1 MAFAKVYSAQVNLLS
16 GTIVTIEVD
25 LSRGL
30 HAFSIVGLPDKAVDE
45 SRDRVSSAIK
55 NSGFKS
61 PKAQNQKIV
70 VSLSP
75 ADLKKEGPF
84 FDLAIA
90 LSYMLAAGDL
100 KFNPEK
106 KIFLGELGLDGT
118 LRRIRGALPL
128 VQEAKKHGFEEIYL
142 PKENAKEAALVEG
155 IKIFGAENLN
165 EVVEHVNESKSH
177 SGNGPS
183 FGASSRTVLEESGRK
198 RIPLQPKT
206 EIIYKKER
214 KGSDFRDIRGQEG
227 AKRGLEIAA
236 AGGHNIA
243 MYGPPGTGKTMLA
256 RAFSGLLPDLSLSEV
271 LEITGIHSVA
281 GTTMGELV
289 STPPFRAPHHTSSYV
304 SLIGGG
310 AFPKPGEVTLA
321 HRGVLFLDEFPEFEK
336 RVLESLRQP
345 LEDNIVSISRARG
358 SAIFPSNFILVA
370 AMNPC
375 PCGNT
380 GNKQKACICKP
391 SDLDRY
397 KRKLSG
403 PIMDRIDLWV
413 SVGNVDYKKLGGEGN
428 GEPSEVIRQRVAR
441 AREIQKNRFQK
452 FSRTISTNSEMNV
465 KDLSSIVELDGKTRD
480 ILDDSAER
488 LGLSARAYHRV
499 IKIARTIADLENSPS
514 VTENHIFEALQ
525 YRPKVNS

>member
-1 MAFAKVYSAQVNLLS
+1 MSFAKVYSAQVNLLS
-16 GTIVTIEVD
+16 GVIVTVETD

-30 HAFSIVGLPDKAVDE
+30 HAFSVVGLPDKAVDE
-45 SRDRVSSAIK
+45 SKDRVSGAIK
-55 NSGFKS
+55 NSGYKS
-61 PKAQNQKIV
+61 PKASNQKIT

-90 LSYMLAAGDL
+90 LSYMLAAGDV
-100 KFNPEK
+100 KFNPEG

-128 VQEAKKHGFEEIYL
+128 AEAAKKHGFEEIYL
-142 PKENAKEAALVEG
+142 PKENAIEAALIDG
-155 IKIFGAENLN
+155 IKIYGADSLNDVVDHINLLGDKN
-165 EVVEHVNESKSH
+165 PEKKSKKI
-177 SGNGPS
+177 
-183 FGASSRTVLEESGRK
+183 L
-198 RIPLQPKT
+198 LQPKT
-206 EIIYKKER
+206 KINYKREVH
-214 KGSDFRDIRGQEG
+214 GGDFSDIRGQES

-256 RAFSGLLPDLSLSEV
+256 RVFSGLLPDLSTEEV

-281 GTTMGELV
+281 GSTQGELV
-289 STPPFRAPHHTSSYV
+289 CFPPFRAPHHTSSYV

-310 AFPKPGEVTLA
+310 TFPKPGEVTLA
-321 HRGVLFLDEFPEFEK
+321 HRGVLFLDEFPEFER
-336 RVLESLRQP
+336 RVIESLRQP

-375 PCGNT
+375 PCGNL
-380 GNKQKACICKP
+380 GSKQKICICKP

-413 SVGNVDYKKLGGEGN
+413 SVGNVDYKKLGGEGT
-428 GEPSEVIRQRVAR
+428 GEKSDVIKERVKS
-441 AREIQKNRFQK
+441 AREIQQKRFQK
-452 FSRTISTNSEMNV
+452 LGKKIKTNSEMGV
-465 KDLSSIVELDGKTRD
+465 KDLTSMVKLEEGVREL
-480 ILDDSAER
+480 LDDSAER
-488 LGLSARAYHRV
+488 LALSARAYHRV
-499 IKIARTIADLENSPS
+499 IKIARTIADLEGSS
-514 VTENHIFEALQ
+514 DIKANHILEAIQ
-525 YRPKVNS
+525 YRPKVNT